1 MFSKIVYQIA
11 LPDFPLQCFFTSQM
25 EVIVQQMDSTFV
37 LLPAIN
43 KGPSGKTSFKDL
55 LTDKLWKVLLGS
67 EFDEKYFQ
75 ELEKKLEE
83 EYKAGKEI
91 FPPKEVI
98 FNALN
103 LTPLDKV
110 CHGQLGVSFYLI

>member
-1 MFSKIVYQIA
+1 
-11 LPDFPLQCFFTSQM
+11 
-25 EVIVQQMDSTFV
+25 MDSTFV
-37 LLPAIN
+37 LLPAKN
-43 KGPSGKTSFKDL
+43 KDPSGKTSLKDL
-55 LTDKLWKVLLGS
+55 LKDKQWKVLLGS

-91 FPPKEVI
+91 FPPKELI

-103 LTPLDKV
+103 VTPLDKV
-110 CHGQLGVSFYLI
+110 